1 MIYNIQTEN
10 IFKWNNIIKKFSF
23 YGKTVQELLD
33 KINEL
38 QNNIEELRDI
48 NQSLRGKDKMKEDFI
63 ANRIR
68 YNGICW
74 SSNNFFTILNEK

>member
-1 MIYNIQTEN
+1 MKQYH
-10 IFKWNNIIKKFSF
+10 KKFSF

-48 NQSLRGKDKMKEDFI
+48 NQSLREKDKMKEDFI

-68 YNGICW
+68 YNGIC
-74 SSNNFFTILNEK
+74 

>member
-1 MIYNIQTEN
+1 MKQYH
-10 IFKWNNIIKKFSF
+10 KKFSF

-68 YNGICW
+68 YNGIC
-74 SSNNFFTILNEK
+74 